1 MADKPASS
9 SSGDAAGDSNAAA
22 ALTYEQQYAQY
33 AEAQAA
39 YDAYYGPGASAAYA
53 AAAAAGTVPAS
64 GDAPPATAPGY
75 GNGAYGEYD
84 SNKASDSSR
93 PSYGGASS
101 GNYHGSSASAAP
113 PSSSGSYHGASDR
126 DGGRDHGRDSGR
138 SNYGDDRGE
147 RSGSSYGG
155 DRHGSSSHHGGGSG
169 GYANSDESAVQKSSD
184 TVYISGLATDMTE
197 KELTDKLEERF
208 SSIGR
213 IKQDK
218 RTMGP
223 KIHIY
228 MDHSSGSPKGDAT
241 ITYEDPYTTDAAIT
255 WFNGKDFHGRII
267 KVEMSEQKVWA
278 GGFSGRGRGRGRG
291 GFGGDRGGF
300 GGGDRGGFGGGR
312 GGGRG
317 GFSGGAPGGPAP
329 REGDWICES
338 CQKNNFASRQECR
351 PQGLQVQVAEEV
363 VRVMAV
369 EGIEEAPV
377 LATVAIEE
385 ETVAV
390 MEAAADPI
398 VEAMEATVAATV
410 EAAIV
415 EAMATDL
422 TVAAADVVGG
432 AAVMMAEG
440 ARMEAAAATGMIV
453 AMSDATGLTKV
464 VQLLWVEGLIHTNKL
479 TFCKTWRL
487 DKDFIWATP
496 KFTTAGSAGAS
507 GGGAASNNNNNN
519 VIFDPRALQ
528 VDPTQFRVG
537 GFQGALPGGSILTGI
552 GSESVPTEG
561 AEGDVDSNSDPA
573 AVNGDA
579 SATEKTEEEKAR
591 EKREQ
596 RFKEL
601 LDSGALGTP
610 SLDERPPGKRF
621 TMPVERPKF
630 I

>member
-64 GDAPPATAPGY
+64 GDATAAPTGY

-93 PSYGGASS
+93 PAYGGASS
-101 GNYHGSSASAAP
+101 GNYHGSGSSA
-113 PSSSGSYHGASDR
+113 PSSSAPYHGSSDR
-126 DGGRDHGRDSGR
+126 DGGRDYGRDSGR
-138 SNYGDDRGE
+138 GSYGDDRGE

-155 DRHGSSSHHGGGSG
+155 DRHGSSSHHGGGGGGG
-169 GYANSDESAVQKSSD
+169 GYGNSDESAVQKSSD

-218 RTMGP
+218 RTLGP

-312 GGGRG
+312 G
-317 GFSGGAPGGPAP
+317 
-329 REGDWICES
+329 
-338 CQKNNFASRQECR
+338 
-351 PQGLQVQVAEEV
+351 
-363 VRVMAV
+363 
-369 EGIEEAPV
+369 
-377 LATVAIEE
+377 
-385 ETVAV
+385 
-390 MEAAADPI
+390 
-398 VEAMEATVAATV
+398 
-410 EAAIV
+410 
-415 EAMATDL
+415 
-422 TVAAADVVGG
+422 
-432 AAVMMAEG
+432 
-440 ARMEAAAATGMIV
+440 
-453 AMSDATGLTKV
+453 
-464 VQLLWVEGLIHTNKL
+464 
-479 TFCKTWRL
+479 
-487 DKDFIWATP
+487 
-496 KFTTAGSAGAS
+496 
-507 GGGAASNNNNNN
+507 
-519 VIFDPRALQ
+519 
-528 VDPTQFRVG
+528 
-537 GFQGALPGGSILTGI
+537 
-552 GSESVPTEG
+552 
-561 AEGDVDSNSDPA
+561 
-573 AVNGDA
+573 
-579 SATEKTEEEKAR
+579 
-591 EKREQ
+591 
-596 RFKEL
+596 
-601 LDSGALGTP
+601 
-610 SLDERPPGKRF
+610 
-621 TMPVERPKF
+621 
-630 I
+630 